1 MRNLFEEP
9 GIYAIQVAGEV
20 DESWSDRLGGM
31 TMMKTESAGEDAGPV
46 TVLIGLLADQASL
59 AGVLDTLYESRYTL
73 LCVKYLGSS
82 QSAVL
87 KGKIGSLP

>member
-1 MRNLFEEP
+1 MRSPFEQP

-31 TMMKTESAGEDAGPV
+31 TMMRTQTAGEDSGPV

-59 AGVLDTLYESRYTL
+59 AGILDTLYESRYPL

-82 QSAVL
+82 QSSAL
-87 KGKIGSLP
+87 KGDIGTLR